1 MVGSTIGF
9 SQSVLKVNP
18 QSKHEFIQHRIGMNT
33 GIRSILHPK
42 GRSQSDTYT
51 TPQIKKEVKKPTKKS
66 K

>member
-33 GIRSILHPK
+33 GIRSILH
-42 GRSQSDTYT
+42 

>member
-33 GIRSILHPK
+33 GIRSMLH
-42 GRSQSDTYT
+42 T
-51 TPQIKKEVKKPTKKS
+51 TPQIKRDKEVKKPAKKS

>member
-33 GIRSILHPK
+33 GIRSILH
-42 GRSQSDTYT
+42 T
-51 TPQIKKEVKKPTKKS
+51 TPQIIKEVKKPTKKS